1 MCYKEGV
8 SAMARAHSADPIAPA
23 RMKKSRKRGRPPAAA
38 HVEEAFAT
46 ARQRGLLGGPK
57 TRVIRARTS
66 AALVDE
72 AKRRTGIQSDTELI
86 EAALASLAAHDDFAE
101 WLIAN
106 RGTVDPS
113 LDLEF

>member
-1 MCYKEGV
+1 M
-8 SAMARAHSADPIAPA
+8 ALARAVDARAPA
-23 RMKKSRKRGRPPAAA
+23 RSKKARKHRRPPEAA
-38 HVEEAFAT
+38 HVEEAVAA
-46 ARQRGLLGGPK
+46 ARQQGLLGGPK
-57 TRVIRARTS
+57 MRVIRARTS

-72 AKRRTGIQSDTELI
+72 AKRRTGIQSDTALI
-86 EAALASLAAHDDFAE
+86 EAALASLAVDDHFID

>member
-1 MCYKEGV
+1 
-8 SAMARAHSADPIAPA
+8 MALA
-23 RMKKSRKRGRPPAAA
+23 RPEASTGSPRPKRSRKQRPRPQLV
-38 HVEEAFAT
+38 HVEEAVAT
-46 ARQRGLLGGPK
+46 ARQQGLLDGSK

-72 AKRRTGIQSDTELI
+72 AKRRTGIQSDTALI
-86 EAALASLAAHDDFAE
+86 EAALASLAVDDHFID